1 MAGQPDS
8 LLLRYYVDNN
18 NREIMNAARER
29 AKKPDEKFCHE
40 CGEIIRAKAEICPK
54 CGCRQ
59 LGESSYMPPDFDR
72 GVYRGASKSRTTAA
86 VLAILFGGIGAHKF
100 YLGKPLY
107 GFIYLL
113 FVLTFIP
120 AFLGLIEGIRYV
132 MMSDAEFQDRLA
144 IDKLDVIGGKYRP
157 DEITP
162 ETHVKCPDCRA
173 FVPKEARAC
182 QHCGCK
188 LVPQI

>member
-1 MAGQPDS
+1 MVDPPDS
-8 LLLRYYVDNN
+8 LLLRYDVDNN
-18 NREIMNAARER
+18 NRGIMNTASER
-29 AKKPDEKFCHE
+29 VKKPDEKFCHE

-59 LGESSYMPPDFDR
+59 LGEPGYPPSDLDR
-72 GVYRGASKSRTTAA
+72 GFSRSASKSRTTAA
-86 VLAILFGGIGAHKF
+86 VLAILLGGVGAHKF

-107 GFIYLL
+107 GIIYLL

-144 IDKLDVIGGKYRP
+144 IDKLDVIGGKYRS
-157 DEITP
+157 DGITP
-162 ETHVKCPDCRA
+162 KTHVKCPDCRA